1 LIEILQKDIKAKQ
14 SNEVN
19 MLLSFIKQTPFF
31 AEKHIQNK
39 DLYEL
44 AELMNYEYYGK
55 GDYIFEKGDENE
67 NMYIVIEG

>member
-1 LIEILQKDIKAKQ
+1 
-14 SNEVN
+14 
-19 MLLSFIKQTPFF
+19 MLLRFIKQTPFF